1 MSETKLDIGCGN
13 KKRQGFI
20 GLDTRPTLQ
29 TDYVCSLQEAHNIFP
44 YGTVDEIY
52 SRRVFQ
58 HIPDDVAAF
67 KEVSKLLKV
76 GGRATIIVSGYRP
89 WLYYQLW
96 WKHTRDYQNIYPCF
110 HLYTKGR
117 LERKFEKAGWSLF
130 HKDISFKYAIHR
142 TSEGCRHHSFD
153 LAVELVKLPALD
165 ELEDREFRQ
174 WGYMGTEMAHEHCR
188 DCWTCVG
195 EDECGKGEV

>member
-20 GLDTRPTLQ
+20 GLDVRPTLQ
-29 TDYVCSLQEAHNIFP
+29 TDYVCSLQDTHKIFP

-67 KEVSKLLKV
+67 KEVSKLLRFS
-76 GGRATIIVSGYRP
+76 GRATIIVSGYRP

-96 WKHTRDYQNIYPCF
+96 WKHTRNYRNIYPCF
-110 HLYTKGR
+110 HLYTKRR
-117 LERKFEKAGWSLF
+117 LERKLEKAGWSLL
-130 HKDISFKYAIHR
+130 HKDLSFTYSIRR
-142 TSEGCRHHSFD
+142 TSEGCRPHSFD
-153 LAVELVKLPALD
+153 LEVKLTKLPTLE
-165 ELEDREFRQ
+165 ELGLPLEWLKSKNKGMRRFEKLF
-174 WGYMGTEMAHEHCR
+174 
-188 DCWTCVG
+188 
-195 EDECGKGEV
+195 EC